1 MGPQSVDIL
10 TTAVAPIVMVSAAGL
25 LFNGVQAKNLHL
37 SDRIR
42 GLMVEV
48 RNSATP
54 PDRRQQVIAQL
65 AYFDRRMRLSQ
76 HALELIYI
84 AILCFVLTSLLL
96 ATVLW
101 AGVPVLP
108 VVIAAIFVVGVG
120 VLIGALV
127 LEFVEMWLSL
137 QTIKI
142 EMTGLPDDRR
152 VECGKSP
159 SPDSGDR

>member
-48 RNSATP
+48 RNPATT
-54 PDRRQQVIAQL
+54 PDRRQQVVAQL

-76 HALELIYI
+76 HALELI
-84 AILCFVLTSLLL
+84 
-96 ATVLW
+96 
-101 AGVPVLP
+101 
-108 VVIAAIFVVGVG
+108 
-120 VLIGALV
+120 
-127 LEFVEMWLSL
+127 
-137 QTIKI
+137 
-142 EMTGLPDDRR
+142 
-152 VECGKSP
+152 
-159 SPDSGDR
+159 

>member
-1 MGPQSVDIL
+1 MDIL
-10 TTAVAPIVMVSAAGL
+10 TTAVAPIVIVSAAGL

-42 GLMVEV
+42 GLMIEV
-48 RNSATP
+48 RNSAMT
-54 PDRRQQVIAQL
+54 PDRRQVMAQL

-84 AILCFVLTSLLL
+84 AIICFVLTSLLL

-101 AGVPVLP
+101 AASPVLP

-142 EMTGLPDDRR
+142 EMTGLPNGRR
-152 VECGKSP
+152 DECAKPP